1 MFKVPC
7 AAARLTRAEFT
18 KSLCLP
24 MRLPPRLSPGS
35 KVAVTAPS
43 AGTAAVFPH
52 VRDRAIEVLRTSFEF
67 TVVLAESM
75 YSVETPPRQRAAEL
89 NRLFAD
95 SEVEGIVCAIG
106 GDDLVRVVPFLDR
119 KVMSENPKVVL
130 GYSDI
135 TNLHLL
141 LFSLGI
147 MSYYGGNLLCQFGL
161 LGGMH
166 SLTRTS
172 FIAATHEKGPFQLL
186 ESPTYVVD
194 YPDWST
200 DADKSLVSLP
210 APLWDWQGKLD
221 QTATG
226 VLWGGCLETLFMLL
240 ASGLDFVLPDES
252 HGRLVLFLETS
263 EVMPPD
269 SLVYGFVQALGQR
282 RLFLRRVAALL
293 VGRPKTEFLGKEPIG
308 GKATYAETQKAA
320 ILRALKEHVVDEE
333 LQEPAEIPFPVV
345 FDMDFG
351 HTDPQNFLPLGSMA
365 EVDPIR
371 RQISIVQDY

>member
-1 MFKVPC
+1 MPTNPWSRFLLPSGIGKVSWIKQPRAFC
-7 AAARLTRAEFT
+7 GVAAWRLC
-18 KSLCLP
+18 SC
-24 MRLPPRLSPGS
+24 S
-35 KVAVTAPS
+35 
-43 AGTAAVFPH
+43 
-52 VRDRAIEVLRTSFEF
+52 
-67 TVVLAESM
+67 
-75 YSVETPPRQRAAEL
+75 
-89 NRLFAD
+89 
-95 SEVEGIVCAIG
+95 
-106 GDDLVRVVPFLDR
+106 
-119 KVMSENPKVVL
+119 
-130 GYSDI
+130 
-135 TNLHLL
+135 
-141 LFSLGI
+141 
-147 MSYYGGNLLCQFGL
+147 
-161 LGGMH
+161 
-166 SLTRTS
+166 
-172 FIAATHEKGPFQLL
+172 
-186 ESPTYVVD
+186 
-194 YPDWST
+194 W
-200 DADKSLVSLP
+200 
-210 APLWDWQGKLD
+210 
-221 QTATG
+221 
-226 VLWGGCLETLFMLL
+226 